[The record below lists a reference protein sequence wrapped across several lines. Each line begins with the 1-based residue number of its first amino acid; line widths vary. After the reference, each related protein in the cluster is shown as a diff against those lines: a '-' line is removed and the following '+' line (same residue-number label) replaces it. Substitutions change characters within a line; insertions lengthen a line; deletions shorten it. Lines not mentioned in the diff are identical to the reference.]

1 MLQLYQCSAIAS
13 PVEAQNRMIIAS
25 VLPISALFMWI
36 FDFLAYFIDDMLTAS
51 RNPVEPISKV
61 PAFCAYELF
70 HALPGAAERPQ
81 MVIFIPVKITQ
92 IEDVENIRHAPWCF
106 LCG

>member
-81 MVIFIPVKITQ
+81 MVILSQ
-92 IEDVENIRHAPWCF
+92 
-106 LCG
+106 